1 MDKERTMHNNRTPI
15 IGHRSYCFAPG
26 CGMKR
31 EEEEEEKQVIVAI
44 SVVPKLGLES
54 PILGDI
60 VQEKKVDVKKG
71 LGESKVICVS
81 KRR

>member
-1 MDKERTMHNNRTPI
+1 
-15 IGHRSYCFAPG
+15 
-26 CGMKR
+26 MKR